1 MRKLS
6 LYIFLVLIVCSAGF
20 ADTKY
25 SDLFKLNKSD
35 DPKKVVELIE
45 KLALGFEIETSFIE
59 DCASHLKIFK
69 EKSNDKC
76 AKVIE
81 RGESMER
88 LINIFG
94 SNEFKNNILNLSNKI
109 DNNTINFI
117 TSDQLA
123 KKLDFLIKKNDDFN
137 DAMGRVT
144 FFLNNL

>member
-1 MRKLS
+1 MKRLS
-6 LYIFLVLIVCSAGF
+6 LYIFLVMIICCSGF

-25 SDLFKLNKSD
+25 SDLLKLSKSD
-35 DPKKVVELIE
+35 DPKKVIELIE
-45 KLALGFEIETSFIE
+45 KLTLGFEIETSFME

-76 AKVIE
+76 AKVIV

>member
-1 MRKLS
+1 MQCN
-6 LYIFLVLIVCSAGF
+6 VGF

-25 SDLFKLNKSD
+25 SDLLKLNKSD
-35 DPKKVVELIE
+35 DPKKVIELIE
-45 KLALGFEIETSFIE
+45 KLTLGFEIETSFME

-76 AKVIE
+76 TKVIE
-81 RGESMER
+81 RGVSMER
-88 LINIFG
+88 LLNIFG

-109 DNNTINFI
+109 DNNSIDFI
-117 TSDQLA
+117 TSDQLM

-144 FFLNNL
+144 FFLDNL

>member
-1 MRKLS
+1 M
-6 LYIFLVLIVCSAGF
+6 VCSVGF

-25 SDLFKLNKSD
+25 SDLLKLNKSD
-35 DPKKVVELIE
+35 DPKKVIELIE
-45 KLALGFEIETSFIE
+45 KLTLGFEIENSFME

-76 AKVIE
+76 TKVIE

-109 DNNTINFI
+109 DNNTVNFI
-117 TSDQLA
+117 TSDQLM
-123 KKLDFLIKKNDDFN
+123 KKLDFLIQKNDDFN